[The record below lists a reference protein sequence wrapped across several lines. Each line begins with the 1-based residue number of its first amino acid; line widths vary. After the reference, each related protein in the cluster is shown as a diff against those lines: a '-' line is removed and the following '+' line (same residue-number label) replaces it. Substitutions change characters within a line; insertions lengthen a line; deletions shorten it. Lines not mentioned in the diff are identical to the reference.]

1 MDFDMFGQSKA
12 SLSIVKKKE
21 AKFLPSSAKP
31 QLPGAA
37 QAGSMFLLSLTKSD
51 IVHQNDKKNI

>member
-1 MDFDMFGQSKA
+1 MCRQSKT

-31 QLPGAA
+31 QLAAAA
-37 QAGSMFLLSLTKSD
+37 QACSTFFSSLTESD